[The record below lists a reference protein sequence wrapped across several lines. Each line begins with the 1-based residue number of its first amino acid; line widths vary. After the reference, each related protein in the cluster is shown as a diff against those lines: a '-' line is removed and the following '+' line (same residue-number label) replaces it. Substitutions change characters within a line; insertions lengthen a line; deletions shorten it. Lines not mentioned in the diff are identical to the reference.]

1 MNKEFY
7 TLHEVADLL
16 KISYMTVFRWVK
28 AGKLEAYQI
37 GKQYRVKQSTINT
50 FIEKKKVKV

>member
-1 MNKEFY
+1 MNEEFY

-37 GKQYRVKQSTINT
+37 GKQYRVKQSTLDN
-50 FIEKKKVKV
+50 FLEKKKVKV

>member
-1 MNKEFY
+1 MNEEFF
-7 TLHEVADLL
+7 TLHEVAKLL

-37 GKQYRVKQSTINT
+37 GKQYRIKQSTLDK
-50 FIEKKKVKV
+50 FLEKKKVKI

>member
-1 MNKEFY
+1 MNEEFY

>member
-1 MNKEFY
+1 MNEEFY

-37 GKQYRVKQSTINT
+37 GKQYRVKQSTIDA